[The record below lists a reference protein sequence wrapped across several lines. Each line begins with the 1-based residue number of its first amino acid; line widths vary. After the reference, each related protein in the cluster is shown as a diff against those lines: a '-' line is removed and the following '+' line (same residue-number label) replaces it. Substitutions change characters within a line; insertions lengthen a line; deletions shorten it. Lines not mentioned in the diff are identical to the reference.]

1 MNHIFKNTSDINHI
15 FENKSDMNHILKKL
29 FCSGQL
35 GL

>member
-15 FENKSDMNHILKKL
+15 FENKSDMNHIFKKL